1 MVKALTERQKQR
13 AGRNGTGPTER
24 RSASSR
30 ARGRRCPAT
39 KKGQNPNTVDREEP
53 EADPA
58 AVKGA
63 ASATRVAAASGLY

>member
-1 MVKALTERQKQR
+1 MILRMTLRMALRMALRMVLWMAVTTRLR
-13 AGRNGTGPTER
+13 
-24 RSASSR
+24 
-30 ARGRRCPAT
+30 RRCPAT

-63 ASATRVAAASGLY
+63 ASATRVAPASGLY